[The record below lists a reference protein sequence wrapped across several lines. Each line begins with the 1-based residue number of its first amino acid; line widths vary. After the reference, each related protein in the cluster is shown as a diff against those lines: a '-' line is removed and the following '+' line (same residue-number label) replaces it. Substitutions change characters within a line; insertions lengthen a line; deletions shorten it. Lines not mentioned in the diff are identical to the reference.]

1 MADPKNCAI
10 RTMRDPRIVAMREL
24 VEDFRNRCLADPSM
38 ITDGNNA
45 VVERSLLLIDAIA
58 DMVMFTPAQKARV
71 IDAVWQ
77 SFCEAFFKEGE
88 QHTEGA
94 AAWN

>member
-77 SFCEAFFKEGE
+77 SFCEVFHIGADETPKGGE
-88 QHTEGA
+88 T
-94 AAWN
+94 WN

>member
-1 MADPKNCAI
+1 MEDLRNCAI
-10 RTMRDPRIVAMREL
+10 RTMRDPRIVAMRAL

-45 VVERSLLLIDAIA
+45 VVERSQLLIDAIA

-77 SFCEAFFKEGE
+77 SFREAFFKDGGQYAEG
-88 QHTEGA
+88 G